1 MKFYAGKAKNSQ
13 LRWATCV
20 RKENCIIFVMGDN
33 NLEMNGFNGLK
44 EGSGY
49 EISLSDKIVKP
60 RTYKFNSTDVVRM
73 GDSCTPPPESI
84 LVQIIIYA
92 GFDAEDMEWD
102 LFDVSDP
109 DKILLSGGELLE
121 MTSSYHEIFVRPN
134 SCLIFRMLTSIDAS
148 YIIMWDGNVIYEGQ
162 REFYPVP
169 LIRFGSCTPCA
180 QGSKLFQASVHF
192 LAQGPGGSWYL
203 HDSNIALL
211 SRGGDSRAG
220 ISITYHE
227 SCVPEQCLSVR
238 ASGNKTVSYQFLWDG
253 VLLKFVTPNGSDQT
267 LFGTCETC
275 SKNGLSLLEIIINTG
290 RYMDKVNWSVGTKN
304 KTNAVFENRQ
314 TDNRN
319 KIQYKNEY
327 YAKCVNINEC
337 LYLNFKSVCHGDICV
352 KMQLRWDREVLDNI
366 IFNTTIPS
374 LKDRK
379 IEFTGSN
386 RICVD

>member
-1 MKFYAGKAKNSQ
+1 M
-13 LRWATCV
+13 
-20 RKENCIIFVMGDN
+20 
-33 NLEMNGFNGLK
+33 
-44 EGSGY
+44 
-49 EISLSDKIVKP
+49 
-60 RTYKFNSTDVVRM
+60 
-73 GDSCTPPPESI
+73 
-84 LVQIIIYA
+84 
-92 GFDAEDMEWD
+92 
-102 LFDVSDP
+102 
-109 DKILLSGGELLE
+109 
-121 MTSSYHEIFVRPN
+121 
-134 SCLIFRMLTSIDAS
+134 
-148 YIIMWDGNVIYEGQ
+148 
-162 REFYPVP
+162 P

-180 QGSKLFQASVHF
+180 QGSKLFQASAHF
-192 LAQGPGGSWYL
+192 LAQGPEGSWYL

-220 ISITYHE
+220 ISTTYHE

-290 RYMDKVNWSVGTKN
+290 RYLDKVNWSVGTKK

-327 YAKCVNINEC
+327 HAKCVNINEC